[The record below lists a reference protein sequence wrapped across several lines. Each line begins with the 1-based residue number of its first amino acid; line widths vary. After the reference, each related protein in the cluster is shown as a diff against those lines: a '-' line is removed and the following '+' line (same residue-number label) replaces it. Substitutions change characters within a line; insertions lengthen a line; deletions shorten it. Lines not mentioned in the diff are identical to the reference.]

1 MNTSNLQPAIVT
13 GIFNVGHLPDLYS
26 EEQTEILIVALET
39 ERRTHY
45 LKCDL
50 PIGEGSTI
58 HRLAEVTSGNS
69 LQHRDLKPCDI
80 LGKCAMVELVSSE
93 SFSAL
98 RRCQPFPCAPKFS
111 APGFRFVS
119 RDAQLTGQRN
129 GAAAV
134 VGGSRPVTE
143 GNYPAA
149 PAPRTKLTAWN
160 VADLREPKLPGGLPL
175 VVVQMAMRSAE
186 FRELE
191 AEAPAPAIKAR
202 R

>member
-50 PIGEGSTI
+50 PIGEGGAI
-58 HRLAEVTSGNS
+58 HLLAQVTSGFS
-69 LQHRDLKPCDI
+69 LNHRDVKPGEL
-80 LGKCAMVELVSSE
+80 LGKAAMVELIPSE

-98 RRCQPFPCAPKFS
+98 RSVKQFPCAPRYQP
-111 APGFRFVS
+111 AGLRLVS
-119 RDAQLTGQRN
+119 TDSRLTGRQQ
-129 GAAAV
+129 GALCV
-134 VGGSRPVTE
+134 IGGARQVTA
-143 GNYPAA
+143 PQLPSP
-149 PAPRTKLTAWN
+149 PAPRTKLTAWS
-160 VADLREPKLPGGLPL
+160 VSDLREAKLPQGLPL
-175 VVVQMAMRSAE
+175 VVVQMAMRSLE
-186 FRELE
+186 WRELE
-191 AEAPAPAIKAR
+191 AEAAPVTSKR

>member
-1 MNTSNLQPAIVT
+1 MNSANLTPAVVV
-13 GIFNVGHLPDLYS
+13 GIYNVGHLPDLYS

-58 HRLAEVTSGNS
+58 HRLAEVTSGFS
-69 LQHRDLKPCDI
+69 LNHRDVKPCDI

-98 RRCQPFPCAPKFS
+98 RRCHPFPCAPKHS
-111 APGFRFVS
+111 PAGLRFVS
-119 RDAQLTGQRN
+119 TDSRLTGRQQ
-129 GAAAV
+129 GALCV
-134 VGGSRPVTE
+134 IGGSRPVTE

-175 VVVQMAMRSAE
+175 VVVQMAMRSNE
-186 FRELE
+186 WRELE
-191 AEAPAPAIKAR
+191 AETPAPSGKR
-202 R
+202 K